1 MPRFN
6 ATPYVVAGGVFAA
19 VLTGLWWWR
28 RRRAHAGGGPVEMA
42 LALPAS
48 FNTPAVL
55 NSIYD
60 ATNFSLIYNPA
71 RPPELNTLT
80 ALTPGYSYIVITNI
94 NTTATIGQIIYTFIA
109 MLPQTIT
116 FTP

>member
-1 MPRFN
+1 MKRN
-6 ATPYVVAGGVFAA
+6 TGILIAVAAIAA
-19 VLTGLWWWR
+19 VILLFMTR
-28 RRRAHAGGGPVEMA
+28 RKAPSGPVPISE
-42 LALPAS
+42 ALPAS

-60 ATNFSLIYNPA
+60 ATNSNLVYNPA

-80 ALTPGYSYIVITNI
+80 ALTPGRAYIVFTNVNVTVTIGRITY
-94 NTTATIGQIIYTFIA
+94 TFTAT
-109 MLPQTIT
+109 LPQTIT